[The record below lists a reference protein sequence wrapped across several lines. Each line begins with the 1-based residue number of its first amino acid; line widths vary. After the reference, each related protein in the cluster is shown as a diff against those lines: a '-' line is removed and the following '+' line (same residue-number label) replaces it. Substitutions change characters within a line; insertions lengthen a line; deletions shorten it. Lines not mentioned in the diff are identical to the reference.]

1 MNYSKEQSPPS
12 MANAQGNHMPMGGLN
27 QMNANNMMNPPQENP
42 YLQQHQP
49 KGQLVQKN
57 SAIYNKP
64 NIMQIGG
71 ENQMGGRKLSQ

>member
-1 MNYSKEQSPPS
+1 MGQNIAPMNQNYPPPEMNYSKEQSPPS

-49 KGQLVQKN
+49 KG
-57 SAIYNKP
+57 
-64 NIMQIGG
+64 
-71 ENQMGGRKLSQ
+71 